1 MFNFNELAIVQPNE
15 PNCYRGSFVGIRQ
28 DKYLGKMAFTV
39 PKGFEDFEVNYEN
52 VKNLF
57 FSMYR
62 TFDKFLDTAKKNENL
77 DDKPTGKDNAQIDNH
92 SGAYIFIDEDN
103 NETILYSKIDLIDSI
118 FQLYKEMEIESLIQ
132 ELGLVEDID
141 YSKIDRYLDKGVYL
155 DNHAIFIENMVGYRN
170 IVRGVPSEL
179 IELFCY
185 IYTELANELKQELFE
200 SIKEISFNFSYKFL
214 SPEQSLF
221 SEYSFE
227 STMNT
232 LKDCLDNIHKM
243 TAYKNGQYWNIY
255 EAVEHF
261 LYGSLEFDS
270 NSNQGFWGIN
280 NFSYVWE
287 EMCNYMVAVS
297 KEYKILYCDTKL
309 PLNQY
314 KDNLSRQ
321 NRIWIDKDEIENV
334 FHLDLHGHKRW
345 IRPDIIVKPIIIGK
359 HNKKSLNVAISKNI
373 LSINKKERKNSLQL
387 GINKINF
394 NGFVEIMSAGKQKPR
409 NQKKPVKKIFTLK
422 LVDDQQKALFEKM
435 YQFFCEN
442 NKNSETGKEKFTVF
456 LVEEK
461 IIHIRLISESDF
473 DELLKRFK
481 YSYIFQGTIKGK
493 SNEINYD
500 DLYKKEESLEE
511 QNIYIV
517 DWKYYSHSI
526 FITPNYRND
535 SRVNE
540 SIIKSLAYDFCLATI
555 ISEPIHSQFAIP
567 HYNIEADDVVID
579 GKMLD
584 CNIGLVRMNFLK
596 IQEIYLND

>member
-62 TFDKFLDTAKKNENL
+62 TFDKFLETAKKNENL
-77 DDKPTGKDNAQIDNH
+77 DDKPTGKDNTQIDNH
-92 SGAYIFIDEDN
+92 RGAYIFTDEDN

-141 YSKIDRYLDKGVYL
+141 YSKIDRYLDKGIYL

-179 IELFCY
+179 IEIFCY
-185 IYTELANELKQELFE
+185 IYHELANELKQEVSE

-243 TAYKNGQYWNIY
+243 TAYKNGQYWDIY
-255 EAVEHF
+255 EAIEHF
-261 LYGSLEFDS
+261 LYGSLEFDKDS
-270 NSNQGFWGIN
+270 SQGFWGIN
-280 NFSYVWE
+280 NFSYIWE

-297 KEYKILYCDTKL
+297 KGYKILYCDTKL

-321 NRIWIDKDEIENV
+321 NRIWIDTSEIKNV
-334 FHLDLHGHKRW
+334 FYLDLHGHKRW
-345 IRPDIIVKPIIIGK
+345 LRPDIILRNDS
-359 HNKKSLNVAISKNI
+359 HNNFFIKDMIDTDVLEKYEEPSDLLGISGNSDITFKLNLKENFDKSKLEDGQQRFKAIYDFFLKKIFEILNPEENKGRSSKVKKSLKPYPHCQNSCHPHPNNI
-373 LSINKKERKNSLQL
+373 
-387 GINKINF
+387 
-394 NGFVEIMSAGKQKPR
+394 NG
-409 NQKKPVKKIFTLK
+409 
-422 LVDDQQKALFEKM
+422 EKGD
-435 YQFFCEN
+435 N
-442 NKNSETGKEKFTVF
+442 
-456 LVEEK
+456 
-461 IIHIRLISESDF
+461 H
-473 DELLKRFK
+473 
-481 YSYIFQGTIKGK
+481 GTIQCRTQT
-493 SNEINYD
+493 SYT
-500 DLYKKEESLEE
+500 E
-511 QNIYIV
+511 QT
-517 DWKYYSHSI
+517 
-526 FITPNYRND
+526 FIT
-535 SRVNE
+535 
-540 SIIKSLAYDFCLATI
+540 
-555 ISEPIHSQFAIP
+555 
-567 HYNIEADDVVID
+567 
-579 GKMLD
+579 
-584 CNIGLVRMNFLK
+584 
-596 IQEIYLND
+596 